1 MKSIKLTKQLS
12 QDIRKFGLNEDFS
25 LSDLKSKFLTLTK
38 VYHPDIRQNDPQ
50 ATRLFQ
56 ELKES
61 YERLK
66 VFNDLKLNYKSI
78 EDNINKYGK
87 VVVDEVVTNFHEFYK
102 TDRKE
107 IIRVLCK

>member
-1 MKSIKLTKQLS
+1 MKNIKLTKQLS
-12 QDIRKFGLNEDFS
+12 RDIKRFGLNEDFI
-25 LSDLKSKFLTLTK
+25 LSDLKSKYLSLTK

-66 VFNDLKLNYKSI
+66 VFNELKLNYKSF
-78 EDNINKYGK
+78 EDSISKHGR
-87 VVVDEVVTNFHEFYK
+87 VVVDEVVTNFHEFYR

-107 IIRVLCK
+107 IIKVLCK